1 MVVYATGAYVGRTNI
16 WLEDVQAVAS
26 NHVSI
31 LRMKPE
37 YDPAYI
43 ALVLNSKV
51 GAMQTEK
58 HGTGSTQV
66 ELYPGNL
73 AKFMIPILDS
83 KAQQEIG
90 DKVRESYD
98 ALRQSKALLEKA
110 KLRVEELIEQEAQ
123 V

>member
-1 MVVYATGAYVGRTNI
+1 
-16 WLEDVQAVAS
+16 
-26 NHVSI
+26 
-31 LRMKPE
+31 
-37 YDPAYI
+37 
-43 ALVLNSKV
+43 
-51 GAMQTEK
+51 
-58 HGTGSTQV
+58 
-66 ELYPGNL
+66 
-73 AKFMIPILDS
+73 MIPILDS